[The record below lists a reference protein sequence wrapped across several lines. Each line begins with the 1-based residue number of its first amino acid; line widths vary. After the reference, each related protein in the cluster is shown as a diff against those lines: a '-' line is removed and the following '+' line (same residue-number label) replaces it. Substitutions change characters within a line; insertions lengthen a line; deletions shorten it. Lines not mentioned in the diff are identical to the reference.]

1 MSEKLCLQWNDFQ
14 ENVKAAF
21 GSLRRDVDFTDVTL
35 ACEDGYQVEAHRV
48 ILTTSSP
55 FFQSLLK
62 RNKHAQSHP
71 IIFMRGMKSEDLD
84 AIIDF
89 LYFGEANVHQ
99 ESLDSFLAVAEELK
113 LKGLTG
119 QQSDKEETDSN
130 SVTADAKEF
139 KNAAK
144 KMAKRISD
152 HNITTK
158 DETADL
164 ETYTPQINVVALP
177 ATSVFSAELQELEE
191 RVVSMME
198 KSEKVVTLGKS
209 KRKVFICKVCGK
221 EGQDTDIKR
230 HIESF
235 HLEGVSIPCN
245 LCDKACRSRKGLI
258 EHKARNHRYHI

>member
-1 MSEKLCLQWNDFQ
+1 
-14 ENVKAAF
+14 
-21 GSLRRDVDFTDVTL
+21 
-35 ACEDGYQVEAHRV
+35 
-48 ILTTSSP
+48 
-55 FFQSLLK
+55 
-62 RNKHAQSHP
+62 
-71 IIFMRGMKSEDLD
+71 
-84 AIIDF
+84 
-89 LYFGEANVHQ
+89 
-99 ESLDSFLAVAEELK
+99 
-113 LKGLTG
+113 
-119 QQSDKEETDSN
+119 
-130 SVTADAKEF
+130 
-139 KNAAK
+139 
-144 KMAKRISD
+144 MAKRISD

-198 KSEKVVTLGKS
+198 KSEKVVALGKS

-258 EHKARNHRYHI
+258 DHKARNHRYHI

>member
-89 LYFGEANVHQ
+89 LYFGEANVYQ

-119 QQSDKEETDSN
+119 QQSDNEETN
-130 SVTADAKEF
+130 SKDPKEF
-139 KNAAK
+139 KKATQ

-152 HNITTK
+152 DNMTTK
-158 DETADL
+158 VETADR

-198 KSEKVVTLGKS
+198 KSEKVVALGKS

-245 LCDKACRSRKGLI
+245 FCDKTCRSRKGLI
-258 EHKARNHRYHI
+258 NHKSRYHR